1 MGYADVRKHAKHYV
15 LIVQLAKI
23 KRKLTYM
30 KINKIAAIVAAAV
43 AMATLPVAAATAD
56 DGAGS
61 EPTIYR
67 TYLDQNYRQA
77 TPLVENLKGINTQPT
92 QAGREISDL
101 TLYNGRLY
109 VGYGDYTANTGP
121 IDLYSYDAKTGAS
134 SLDIKVPTEDID
146 VITEI
151 NGKLYVP
158 YIDPRAEW
166 TSPVGYAS
174 TKSGTWQNYD
184 HAKMI
189 HNYDVA
195 TTDGKNLFM
204 AGSLNISGK
213 FYAVIWYSPNG
224 TDKWQIVKKTT
235 SDKFRDE
242 LDRYYWLEVINGKLY
257 ASADIQGTRTLDVWN
272 NGTWTST
279 NLNAEAA
286 GALTVSEADHIVSIG
301 DKLITTVPNSKGPG
315 ENGMGTAVYS
325 ITENRVLAPS
335 ELTVDAQGGIINL
348 VDFNKIGNTVYGMA
362 GNGALYST
370 TDGVNWK
377 YIVTSS
383 VIGSVFSVDEVN
395 KKLYVGRS
403 NIQNGSDNG
412 IYVVDL
418 PAVGTKGNTAPDVNV
433 PNEKVVLTVGQTWDP
448 MAGVTATDK
457 EDGDVSASIQ
467 QYGNVDTSV
476 PGDYYHVY
484 GATDSNAAG
493 VQVALL
499 IKVVPA
505 EEKVTTQQAAD
516 AAHKLISD
524 TYKAS
529 GKTAAATVVN
539 DLNKNSA
546 NGIYYTAIDDS
557 RSNYSNG
564 DEPVWKAQA
573 EYVFKLMPSLYNVTQ
588 IKSETPFDPA
598 ITTGKGD
605 FLCIAAYHANGEQ
618 VDEIA
623 FSGEGCG
630 PSRPDSF
637 WMGG

>member
-1 MGYADVRKHAKHYV
+1 M

-30 KINKIAAIVAAAV
+30 KINKIAAMVAAAV
-43 AMATLPVAAATAD
+43 AMATLPVTAANAD
-56 DGAGS
+56 EGAGS

-67 TYLDQNYRQA
+67 TYIQQNYRQA
-77 TPLVENLKGINTQPT
+77 TPLVENLNGINTQPT

-101 TLYNGRLY
+101 TLHNGRLY

-121 IDLYSYDAKTGAS
+121 IDLYSYDANTGAS
-134 SLDIKVPTEDID
+134 RLDIKVPTEDID
-146 VITEI
+146 IITEV
-151 NGKLYVP
+151 NGKLVVP

-166 TSPVGYAS
+166 SSPVGYAS
-174 TKSGTWQNYD
+174 NKSGTWQNYD
-184 HAKMI
+184 QAKMI
-189 HNYDVA
+189 HNYDMA
-195 TTDGKNLFM
+195 TTNGTNLFM
-204 AGSLNISGK
+204 AGSLNLNGR

-224 TDKWQIVKKTT
+224 VDKWQIIRKVT
-235 SDKFRDE
+235 SPANRDE
-242 LDRYYWLEVINGKLY
+242 LDRYYWMEVINGKLY
-257 ASADIQGTRTLDVWN
+257 AAADIAGTRTLDVWD
-272 NGTWTST
+272 NGVWTSKT
-279 NLNAEAA
+279 LSPEASSALN
-286 GALTVSEADHIVSIG
+286 VSEADHIVSIG
-301 DKLITTVPNSKGPG
+301 DKLITKLPNPKGAG
-315 ENGMGTAVYS
+315 ENEMGTSIYS
-325 ITENRVLAPS
+325 ITENRVLNPS
-335 ELTVDAQGGIINL
+335 ETTVDAQGGVLNL
-348 VDFNKIGNTVYGMA
+348 IDFNKVGNTVYGMA
-362 GNGALYST
+362 SNGAVYST

-377 YIVTSS
+377 YLVTSS
-383 VIGSVFSVDEVN
+383 VMGSVFSIDEAN
-395 KKLYVGRS
+395 KKLYIGRS
-403 NIQNGSDNG
+403 NTLNGTDNG
-412 IYVVDL
+412 IYVVNL
-418 PAVGTKGNTAPDVNV
+418 PANGKGNTPPEVNV
-433 PNEKVVLTVGQTWDP
+433 PNEKVVLTVGDTWDP
-448 MAGVTATDK
+448 MAGVTATDA

-467 QYGNVDTSV
+467 QYGNVDTST

-484 GATDSNAAG
+484 GASDSNAAG

-499 IKVVPA
+499 ITVVPA

-529 GKTAAATVVN
+529 GKTAASTVVN
-539 DLNKNSA
+539 DLNKNST

-598 ITTGKGD
+598 IATGKGD
-605 FLCIAAYHANGEQ
+605 FFCIAAYHANGEQ